1 MRKYENASASASY
14 APTGSSDAHQGSLKK
29 EGLASDATR
38 SVEAVEQADAGDEGG
53 ASDGVLQL
61 IRSVRQTR
69 WSATDG
75 E

>member
-1 MRKYENASASASY
+1 
-14 APTGSSDAHQGSLKK
+14 LKK